1 MKSTIEYSEA
11 EFIALVTLAEKFT
24 DRIFRLVEAEQ
35 SLSHEYRR
43 SLREEAPLGGSD
55 ISPVVADDVDTYV
68 ASMTSPMDS
77 NEFGFNQQSSRMK
90 DIPVPQDTPIVPKKD
105 GELVAR
111 GHQIM
116 AEVSERWQV
125 NLGVEDGPQPD
136 RVEMMREL
144 ANGPSAGAVLMYLSE
159 KGGLLHGLDPIINLL
174 PGETETSRRAR
185 VNVIGSTMCQIGSI
199 FFPDIAQMYEHVDIY
214 RKKKVK

>member
-1 MKSTIEYSEA
+1 MKSSIEYSEV

-24 DRIFRLVEAEQ
+24 DRIFRLIEAEQ

-43 SLREEAPLGGSD
+43 SLREDVPGGSD
-55 ISPVVADDVDTYV
+55 ISPVMGSDVDTYV
-68 ASMTSPMDS
+68 ASVVSPMES

-116 AEVSERWQV
+116 AEVSEKWQV
-125 NLGVEDGPQPD
+125 NLGIEDALQPD

-159 KGGLLHGLDPIINLL
+159 KGGLLHGIDPIINLL

-185 VNVIGSTMCQIGSI
+185 VNLIGTTMCQIGSI